1 MARFKW
7 FLLQLFADGASGGDG
22 GGEGAAAGETAAD
35 AGQQRLKELGVPENK
50 IRKNRAYKFGKP
62 SSEAVRKAEP
72 QEKPKQEVAA
82 PTEQKDSQQE
92 AQSTHR
98 MSWDE
103 IVKDP
108 EYNQELQKLIKARL
122 RESGAYKDAMEA
134 LDPALE
140 LLARQYGIDLGKK
153 DYKALAQK
161 ITDDDHYYET
171 KAMETGDSVE
181 TVKKLEQ
188 QEAELNRFR
197 RQEAMNLEEQKINRH
212 FASLEQQGE
221 ALKAKFPG
229 FDLRM
234 ELQNPVFARM
244 TAPDSGLTVEDAYY
258 AVHRAE
264 IQSAQAKVIAD
275 QTAKQMA
282 NSIRSNA
289 ARPDESGSSQGSSTV
304 SFDYR
309 MASKDQREALKRRI
323 RDAAARGERI
333 LPGHEFG

>member
-1 MARFKW
+1 MAKIKW
-7 FLLQLFADGASGGDG
+7 FLLQLFADGASGGGG
-22 GGEGAAAGETAAD
+22 GGEGAESGETAAD

-62 SSEAVRKAEP
+62 SAEAVRKAEP
-72 QEKPKQEVAA
+72 QEKPQQEVAA

-212 FASLEQQGE
+212 FSSLEQQGE

-289 ARPDESGSSQGSSTV
+289 ARPDESGSRQGSSTV
-304 SFDYR
+304 SFDYSK
-309 MASKDQREALKRRI
+309 ASRQQREELKRRI
-323 RDAAARGERI
+323 RSGERI
-333 LPGHEFG
+333 LPGREFG

>member
-1 MARFKW
+1 MAKFKW
-7 FLLQLFADGASGGDG
+7 FLLQMFADGGAGGEG
-22 GGEGAAAGETAAD
+22 GGEGTASGETAAD
-35 AGQQRLKELGVPENK
+35 AGQQRLRELGVPEGK

-62 SSEAVRKAEP
+62 AAEAVRKAEP
-72 QEKPKQEVAA
+72 QEKPQQEDAA
-82 PTEQKDSQQE
+82 PAEQKDSQQE
-92 AQSTHR
+92 AQSNPR

-134 LDPALE
+134 LGPALD
-140 LLARQYGIDLGKK
+140 LLARQYGIDPGKK

-161 ITDDDHYYET
+161 ITDDDHYYEN
-171 KAMETGDSVE
+171 KALETGDSVE

-188 QEAELNRFR
+188 QEIELNRFR
-197 RQEAMNLEEQKINRH
+197 RQEAQNLEAQKNIRH
-212 FASLEQQGE
+212 IESLERQGE
-221 ALKAKFPG
+221 AMKAKFPG
-229 FDLRM
+229 FDLRK

-244 TAPDSGLTVEDAYY
+244 TAPDSGLSVEDAYY

-282 NSIRSNA
+282 NSIRANA
-289 ARPDESGSSQGSSTV
+289 ARPDESGSRQGSSAV
-304 SFDYR
+304 SFDYSK
-309 MASKDQREALKRRI
+309 ASRAQREELKRRI
-323 RDAAARGERI
+323 RSGERI
-333 LPGHEFG
+333 LPGREFG

>member
-1 MARFKW
+1 MVRFKW

-62 SSEAVRKAEP
+62 AAEAVRKADS
-72 QEKPKQEVAA
+72 QEKPQQEAAA
-82 PTEQKDSQQE
+82 PAEQKDSQQE
-92 AQSTHR
+92 AQSKPR

-134 LDPALE
+134 LDPALT
-140 LLARQYGIDLGKK
+140 LLARQYGIDPEKK

-197 RQEAMNLEEQKINRH
+197 RQEAQNLETQKINRH

-229 FDLRM
+229 FDLRA

-244 TAPDSGLTVEDAYY
+244 TAPDSGLSVEDAYY

-282 NSIRSNA
+282 NSIRANA

-304 SFDYR
+304 SFDYSK
-309 MASKDQREALKRRI
+309 ASRAQREELKRRI
-323 RDAAARGERI
+323 RSGERI
-333 LPGHEFG
+333 LPGREFG

>member
-1 MARFKW
+1 MAKFKW
-7 FLLQLFADGASGGDG
+7 FLLQLFADGASGGEG

-62 SSEAVRKAEP
+62 AAEAVRKAEP
-72 QEKPKQEVAA
+72 QEKPQQEVAA
-82 PTEQKDSQQE
+82 PAEQKDSQQE
-92 AQSTHR
+92 AQSNPR
-98 MSWDE
+98 MSWEE

-134 LDPALE
+134 LEPALTV
-140 LLARQYGIDLGKK
+140 LARQYGIDLGKK

-161 ITDDDHYYET
+161 VTDDDHFYEN
-171 KAMETGDSVE
+171 KALETGDSVE
-181 TVKKLEQ
+181 TVKMLEQ
-188 QEAELNRFR
+188 QEIELNRFR
-197 RQEAMNLEEQKINRH
+197 RQEAQNLEAQKNIRH
-212 FASLEQQGE
+212 IESLERQGE
-221 ALKAKFPG
+221 AMKAKFPG
-229 FDLRM
+229 FDLRK

-264 IQSAQAKVIAD
+264 IQSAQAKVVAD

-289 ARPDESGSSQGSSTV
+289 ARPDESGSRQGSSTV
-304 SFDYR
+304 SFDYSK
-309 MASKDQREALKRRI
+309 ASRAQREELKRRI
-323 RDAAARGERI
+323 RSGERI
-333 LPGHEFG
+333 LPGREFG

>member
-1 MARFKW
+1 MAKIKW
-7 FLLQLFADGASGGDG
+7 FLLQLFADGASGGEG
-22 GGEGAAAGETAAD
+22 GGDGSEAGETAAA
-35 AGQQRLKELGVPENK
+35 AGQQRLKELGVPESK

-62 SSEAVRKAEP
+62 SAEAVRKAEP
-72 QEKPKQEVAA
+72 QEQPKQEAAA
-82 PTEQKDSQQE
+82 PTDQKDSQQE
-92 AQSTHR
+92 AQSRPR

-161 ITDDDHYYET
+161 ITDDDHYYEN
-171 KAMETGDSVE
+171 KALETGDSVE

-188 QEAELNRFR
+188 QEIELNRFR
-197 RQEAMNLEEQKINRH
+197 RQEGMNREEQKITRRC
-212 FASLEQQGE
+212 ASREQLGE
-221 ALKAKFPG
+221 SLNGKFPG
-229 FDLRM
+229 FDLRA

-289 ARPDESGSSQGSSTV
+289 ARPDESGSRQGSSTV
-304 SFDYR
+304 SFDYSK
-309 MASKDQREALKRRI
+309 ASRAQREELKRRI
-323 RDAAARGERI
+323 RSGERI
-333 LPGHEFG
+333 LPGREFG

>member
-22 GGEGAAAGETAAD
+22 GGEGTAAGETAAD
-35 AGQQRLKELGVPENK
+35 AGQQRLKELGVPESK

-62 SSEAVRKAEP
+62 AAEAVRKAEP
-72 QEKPKQEVAA
+72 QQNPQQEVAA
-82 PTEQKDSQQE
+82 PAEQKDSQQE
-92 AQSTHR
+92 AQSSPR

-134 LDPALE
+134 LSPALD
-140 LLARQYGIDLGKK
+140 LLARQYGIDPGKK

-197 RQEAMNLEEQKINRH
+197 RQEAQNLETQKINRH

-229 FDLRM
+229 FDLRT

-289 ARPDESGSSQGSSTV
+289 ARPDESGSRQGSSTV
-304 SFDYR
+304 SFDYAK
-309 MASKDQREALKRRI
+309 ASRAQREELKRRI
-323 RDAAARGERI
+323 RSGERI
-333 LPGHEFG
+333 LPGREFG

>member
-1 MARFKW
+1 MAKIKW

-22 GGEGAAAGETAAD
+22 GGEGAESGETAAD

-62 SSEAVRKAEP
+62 SAEAVRKAEP
-72 QEKPKQEVAA
+72 QEKPQQEVAA
-82 PTEQKDSQQE
+82 PAEQKDSQQE

-212 FASLEQQGE
+212 FSSLEQQGE

-289 ARPDESGSSQGSSTV
+289 ARPDESGSRQGSSTV
-304 SFDYR
+304 SFDYSK
-309 MASKDQREALKRRI
+309 ASRQQREELKRRI
-323 RDAAARGERI
+323 RSGERI
-333 LPGHEFG
+333 LPGREFG

>member
-1 MARFKW
+1 MAKLKW
-7 FLLQLFADGASGGDG
+7 FLLQLFADGASGGEG

-35 AGQQRLKELGVPENK
+35 AGQQRLKELGVPESK

-62 SSEAVRKAEP
+62 AAEAVRKADP
-72 QEKPKQEVAA
+72 QEKPQQEDAA
-82 PTEQKDSQQE
+82 PAEQKDSQQE
-92 AQSTHR
+92 AQSNPR

-122 RESGAYKDAMEA
+122 RESGTYKEAMEA
-134 LDPALE
+134 LSPALE
-140 LLARQYGIDLGKK
+140 LLARQYGIDPGKK

-161 ITDDDHYYET
+161 ITDDNHYYET
-171 KAMETGDSVE
+171 KALETGDSVE

-188 QEAELNRFR
+188 QEIELNRFR
-197 RQEAMNLEEQKINRH
+197 RQEAQNLEAQKNIRH
-212 FASLEQQGE
+212 IESLERQGE

-229 FDLRM
+229 FDLRK

-264 IQSAQAKVIAD
+264 IQSAQAKVVAD

-289 ARPDESGSSQGSSTV
+289 ARPDESGSRQGSSAV
-304 SFDYR
+304 SFDYSK
-309 MASKDQREALKRRI
+309 ASRAQREELKRRI
-323 RDAAARGERI
+323 RSGERI
-333 LPGHEFG
+333 LPGREFG

>member
-1 MARFKW
+1 MGLCRIIVEMSDQSDKEELARKI
-7 FLLQLFADGASGGDG
+7 LLNGWRQ
-22 GGEGAAAGETAAD
+22 E
-35 AGQQRLKELGVPENK
+35 RLRVREEA
-50 IRKNRAYKFGKP
+50 RKKRIA
-62 SSEAVRKAEP
+62 
-72 QEKPKQEVAA
+72 
-82 PTEQKDSQQE
+82 
-92 AQSTHR
+92 
-98 MSWDE
+98 
-103 IVKDP
+103 
-108 EYNQELQKLIKARL
+108 ELQKLIKARL

-244 TAPDSGLTVEDAYY
+244 TAPDSGLSVEDAYY

-289 ARPDESGSSQGSSTV
+289 ARPDESGSHQGSSTV
-304 SFDYR
+304 SFDYSK
-309 MASKDQREALKRRI
+309 ASRAQREELKRRI
-323 RDAAARGERI
+323 RSGERI
-333 LPGHEFG
+333 LPGREFG

>member
-35 AGQQRLKELGVPENK
+35 AGQQRLKELGVPESK

-62 SSEAVRKAEP
+62 AAEAVRKAEP
-72 QEKPKQEVAA
+72 QDKPQQEAAA
-82 PTEQKDSQQE
+82 PAEQKDSQQE
-92 AQSTHR
+92 AQNSPR
-98 MSWDE
+98 MSWEE

-122 RESGAYKDAMEA
+122 RESGAYKEAMEA
-134 LDPALE
+134 LSPALE
-140 LLARQYGIDLGKK
+140 LLARQYGIDPGTK

-161 ITDDDHYYET
+161 ITDDDHYYEN
-171 KAMETGDSVE
+171 KALETGDSVE

-188 QEAELNRFR
+188 QEIELNRFR
-197 RQEAMNLEEQKINRH
+197 RQEAQNLEEQKNIRH
-212 FASLEQQGE
+212 IASLEQQGE

-229 FDLRM
+229 FDLRT

-244 TAPDSGLTVEDAYY
+244 TGPKVMVPVENAYY
-258 AVHRAE
+258 ALHKAE
-264 IQSAQAKVIAD
+264 IESAQAKVIAD

-304 SFDYR
+304 SFDYSK
-309 MASKDQREALKRRI
+309 ASRAQREELKRRI
-323 RDAAARGERI
+323 RSGERI
-333 LPGHEFG
+333 LPGREFG

>member
-35 AGQQRLKELGVPENK
+35 AGQQRLKELGVPESK

-62 SSEAVRKAEP
+62 AAEAVRKAEP
-72 QEKPKQEVAA
+72 QEKPNQEVAA
-82 PTEQKDSQQE
+82 PAEQKDSQQE
-92 AQSTHR
+92 AQSKTR

-108 EYNQELQKLIKARL
+108 EYNQEIQKLIKARL

-134 LDPALE
+134 LDPALT
-140 LLARQYGIDLGKK
+140 LLARQYGIDPGKK

-161 ITDDDHYYET
+161 ITDDDHYYEA

-197 RQEAMNLEEQKINRH
+197 RQEAQNLEVQKINRH
-212 FASLEQQGE
+212 FESLEQQGE
-221 ALKAKFPG
+221 ALKARFPG
-229 FDLRM
+229 FDLRT

-289 ARPDESGSSQGSSTV
+289 ARPDESGSRQGSSTV
-304 SFDYR
+304 SFDYSK
-309 MASKDQREALKRRI
+309 ASRQQREELKRRI
-323 RDAAARGERI
+323 RSGERI
-333 LPGHEFG
+333 LPGREFG

>member
-1 MARFKW
+1 MANIKW

-35 AGQQRLKELGVPENK
+35 AGQQRLKELGVPESK

-62 SSEAVRKAEP
+62 TAEAVRKAEP
-72 QEKPKQEVAA
+72 QEKPQQEAAA
-82 PTEQKDSQQE
+82 PAEQKDSQQE
-92 AQSTHR
+92 AQSKTR

-134 LDPALE
+134 LGPALD
-140 LLARQYGIDLGKK
+140 LLARQYGIDPGAK

-188 QEAELNRFR
+188 QEIELNRFR
-197 RQEAMNLEEQKINRH
+197 RQEAQNLEAQKNIRH
-212 FASLEQQGE
+212 IESLERQGE
-221 ALKAKFPG
+221 AMKAKFPG
-229 FDLRM
+229 FDLRK

-282 NSIRSNA
+282 NSIRANA
-289 ARPDESGSSQGSSTV
+289 ARPEESGSRQGSSTV
-304 SFDYR
+304 SFDYSK
-309 MASKDQREALKRRI
+309 ASRQQREELKRRI
-323 RDAAARGERI
+323 RSGERI
-333 LPGHEFG
+333 LPGREFG

>member
-35 AGQQRLKELGVPENK
+35 AGQQRLKELGVPESK

-62 SSEAVRKAEP
+62 AAEAVRKAEP
-72 QEKPKQEVAA
+72 QEKPQQEVAA
-82 PTEQKDSQQE
+82 PAEQKDSQQE
-92 AQSTHR
+92 SQQSNPPR

-134 LDPALE
+134 LSPALE
-140 LLARQYGIDLGKK
+140 ILARQYGIDLGKK

-161 ITDDDHYYET
+161 ITDDDHFYEN
-171 KAMETGDSVE
+171 KALETGDSVE
-181 TVKKLEQ
+181 TVKKLER
-188 QEAELNRFR
+188 QEIELNRFR
-197 RQEAMNLEEQKINRH
+197 LQEAQNLETQKINRH

-229 FDLRM
+229 FDLRA

-244 TAPDSGLTVEDAYY
+244 TAPDSGISVEDAYY

-289 ARPDESGSSQGSSTV
+289 ARPDESGSRQGSSTV
-304 SFDYR
+304 SFDYSK
-309 MASKDQREALKRRI
+309 ASRQQREELKRRI
-323 RDAAARGERI
+323 RSGERI
-333 LPGHEFG
+333 LPGREFG

>member
-1 MARFKW
+1 MAKIKW
-7 FLLQLFADGASGGDG
+7 FLLQLFADGASGGEG
-22 GGEGAAAGETAAD
+22 SGEGAEAGETAAA

-50 IRKNRAYKFGKP
+50 IRKNRAYKFGTP
-62 SSEAVRKAEP
+62 SAEAVRKAEP
-72 QEKPKQEVAA
+72 QEKPQQEVAA
-82 PTEQKDSQQE
+82 PAEHKDSQQE

-221 ALKAKFPG
+221 ALKARFPG
-229 FDLRM
+229 FDLRA

-244 TAPDSGLTVEDAYY
+244 TAPDSGLSVEDAYY

-289 ARPDESGSSQGSSTV
+289 ARPDESGSHQGSSTV
-304 SFDYR
+304 SFDYSK
-309 MASKDQREALKRRI
+309 ASRQQREELKRRI
-323 RDAAARGERI
+323 RSGERI
-333 LPGHEFG
+333 LPGREFG

>member
-1 MARFKW
+1 MAKFKW
-7 FLLQLFADGASGGDG
+7 FLLQLFADGASGGEG

-62 SSEAVRKAEP
+62 AAEAVRKAEP
-72 QEKPKQEVAA
+72 QEKPQQEVAA
-82 PTEQKDSQQE
+82 PAEQKDSQQE
-92 AQSTHR
+92 AQSNPR
-98 MSWDE
+98 MSWEE

-134 LDPALE
+134 LEPALTV
-140 LLARQYGIDLGKK
+140 LARQYGIDLGKK

-161 ITDDDHYYET
+161 VTDDDHFYEN
-171 KAMETGDSVE
+171 KALETGDSVE

-188 QEAELNRFR
+188 QEIELNRFR
-197 RQEAMNLEEQKINRH
+197 RQEAQNLEAQKNIRH
-212 FASLEQQGE
+212 IESLERQGE
-221 ALKAKFPG
+221 AMKAKFPG
-229 FDLRM
+229 FDLRK

-264 IQSAQAKVIAD
+264 IQSAQAKVVAD

-289 ARPDESGSSQGSSTV
+289 ARPDESGSRQGSSTV
-304 SFDYR
+304 SFDYSK
-309 MASKDQREALKRRI
+309 ASRAQREELKRRI
-323 RDAAARGERI
+323 RSGERI
-333 LPGHEFG
+333 LPGREFG

>member
-1 MARFKW
+1 MAKIKW

-62 SSEAVRKAEP
+62 SAEAVRKAEP
-72 QEKPKQEVAA
+72 QEKPQQEVAA
-82 PTEQKDSQQE
+82 PAEQKDSQQE
-92 AQSTHR
+92 AQSRPR

-181 TVKKLEQ
+181 TVKKLEK

-197 RQEAMNLEEQKINRH
+197 RQEAQNLEVQKINRH
-212 FASLEQQGE
+212 FAGLEQQGE

-289 ARPDESGSSQGSSTV
+289 ARPDESGSRQGSSTV
-304 SFDYR
+304 SFDYSK
-309 MASKDQREALKRRI
+309 ASRQQREELKRRI
-323 RDAAARGERI
+323 RSGERI
-333 LPGHEFG
+333 LPGREFG

>member
-22 GGEGAAAGETAAD
+22 GGEGAAAGETAAA
-35 AGQQRLKELGVPENK
+35 AGQQRLKDLGVPENK

-62 SSEAVRKAEP
+62 SAEAVRKAEP
-72 QEKPKQEVAA
+72 QEKPQQEVAA
-82 PTEQKDSQQE
+82 PAEKKDIQQE
-92 AQSTHR
+92 AQQSNPPR
-98 MSWDE
+98 MSRDE
-103 IVKDP
+103 LVKDP
-108 EYNQELQKLIKARL
+108 EYNQWIQDIVKARL
-122 RESGAYKDAMEA
+122 KESSEYKTAMDD
-134 LDPALE
+134 LGPALE

-197 RQEAMNLEEQKINRH
+197 RQEAQNLETQKINRH

-229 FDLRM
+229 FDLRT

-289 ARPDESGSSQGSSTV
+289 ARPDESGSRQGSSTV
-304 SFDYR
+304 SFDYSK
-309 MASKDQREALKRRI
+309 ASRAQREELKRRI
-323 RDAAARGERI
+323 RSGERI
-333 LPGHEFG
+333 LPGREFG

>member
-1 MARFKW
+1 MEKLKW

-22 GGEGAAAGETAAD
+22 GGEGAASGETAAD

-62 SSEAVRKAEP
+62 AAEAVREAEP
-72 QEKPKQEVAA
+72 QEKPQQEDAA
-82 PTEQKDSQQE
+82 PAEQKDSQQE
-92 AQSTHR
+92 AQSNPR

-108 EYNQELQKLIKARL
+108 EYNQEIQKLIKARL

-134 LDPALE
+134 LSPALD
-140 LLARQYGIDLGKK
+140 LLARQYGIDPGKK

-161 ITDDDHYYET
+161 ITDDNHYYET
-171 KAMETGDSVE
+171 KALETGDSVE

-188 QEAELNRFR
+188 QEIELNRFR
-197 RQEAMNLEEQKINRH
+197 RQEAQNLEAQKNIRH
-212 FASLEQQGE
+212 IESLERQGE
-221 ALKAKFPG
+221 AMKAKFPG
-229 FDLRM
+229 FDLRK

-264 IQSAQAKVIAD
+264 IQSAQAKVVAD

-289 ARPDESGSSQGSSTV
+289 ARPDESGSRQGSSTV
-304 SFDYR
+304 SFDYSK
-309 MASKDQREALKRRI
+309 ASRAQREELKRRI
-323 RDAAARGERI
+323 RSGERI
-333 LPGHEFG
+333 LPGREFG

>member
-1 MARFKW
+1 MAKLKW
-7 FLLQLFADGASGGDG
+7 FLLQLFADGASGGEG

-35 AGQQRLKELGVPENK
+35 AGQQRLKELGVPESK

-62 SSEAVRKAEP
+62 AAEAVRTADP
-72 QEKPKQEVAA
+72 QEKPQQEDAA
-82 PTEQKDSQQE
+82 PAEQKDSQQE
-92 AQSTHR
+92 AQSNPR

-122 RESGAYKDAMEA
+122 RESGTYKEAMEA
-134 LDPALE
+134 LSPALE
-140 LLARQYGIDLGKK
+140 LLARQYGIDPGKK

-161 ITDDDHYYET
+161 ITDDNHYYET
-171 KAMETGDSVE
+171 KALETGDSVE

-188 QEAELNRFR
+188 QEIELNRFR
-197 RQEAMNLEEQKINRH
+197 RQEAQNLEAQKNIRH
-212 FASLEQQGE
+212 IESLERQGE

-229 FDLRM
+229 FDLRT

-264 IQSAQAKVIAD
+264 IQSAQAKVVAD

-289 ARPDESGSSQGSSTV
+289 ARPDESGSRQGSSAV
-304 SFDYR
+304 SFDYSK
-309 MASKDQREALKRRI
+309 ASRAQREELKRRI
-323 RDAAARGERI
+323 RSGERI
-333 LPGHEFG
+333 LPGREFG

>member
-1 MARFKW
+1 MAKIKW
-7 FLLQLFADGASGGDG
+7 FLLQLFADGASGGEG
-22 GGEGAAAGETAAD
+22 GGDGSEAGETAAA
-35 AGQQRLKELGVPENK
+35 AGQQRLKELGVPESK

-62 SSEAVRKAEP
+62 SAEAVRKAEP
-72 QEKPKQEVAA
+72 QEKPQQGVAA

-212 FASLEQQGE
+212 FASLERQGE

-229 FDLRM
+229 FDLRA

-289 ARPDESGSSQGSSTV
+289 ARPDESGSRQGSSTV
-304 SFDYR
+304 SFDYSK
-309 MASKDQREALKRRI
+309 ASRQQREELKRRI
-323 RDAAARGERI
+323 RSGERI
-333 LPGHEFG
+333 LPGREFG

>member
-1 MARFKW
+1 MANIKW

-62 SSEAVRKAEP
+62 AAEAVRKAEP
-72 QEKPKQEVAA
+72 QEKPQQEDAA
-82 PTEQKDSQQE
+82 PADQKDSQQE
-92 AQSTHR
+92 AQSNPR

-122 RESGAYKDAMEA
+122 RESGAYKEAMEA
-134 LDPALE
+134 LSPALD
-140 LLARQYGIDLGKK
+140 LLSRQYGIDPGTK

-161 ITDDDHYYET
+161 ITDDNHYYEN
-171 KAMETGDSVE
+171 KALETGDSVE

-188 QEAELNRFR
+188 QEIELNRFR
-197 RQEAMNLEEQKINRH
+197 RQEAQNLEAQKNIRH
-212 FASLEQQGE
+212 IESLERQGE
-221 ALKAKFPG
+221 AMKAKFPG
-229 FDLRM
+229 FDLRK

-264 IQSAQAKVIAD
+264 IQSAQAKVVAD

-289 ARPDESGSSQGSSTV
+289 ARPDESGSRQGSSTV
-304 SFDYR
+304 SFDYSK
-309 MASKDQREALKRRI
+309 ASRAQREELKRRI
-323 RDAAARGERI
+323 RSGERI
-333 LPGHEFG
+333 LPGREFG

>member
-62 SSEAVRKAEP
+62 SAEAVRKAEP
-72 QEKPKQEVAA
+72 QEKPQKEVAA

-134 LDPALE
+134 LDPALT
-140 LLARQYGIDLGKK
+140 LLARQYGIDPEKK

-197 RQEAMNLEEQKINRH
+197 RQEALNLEEQKINRH

-221 ALKAKFPG
+221 ALKSKFPG
-229 FDLRM
+229 FDLRA

-289 ARPDESGSSQGSSTV
+289 ARPDESGSRQGSSTV
-304 SFDYR
+304 SFDYSK
-309 MASKDQREALKRRI
+309 ASRQQREELKRRI
-323 RDAAARGERI
+323 RSGERI
-333 LPGHEFG
+333 LPGREFG

>member
-1 MARFKW
+1 MAKIKW
-7 FLLQLFADGASGGDG
+7 FLLQLFADGASGGEG
-22 GGEGAAAGETAAD
+22 GGDGSEAGETAAA
-35 AGQQRLKELGVPENK
+35 AGQQRLKELGVPESK

-62 SSEAVRKAEP
+62 SAEAVRKAEP
-72 QEKPKQEVAA
+72 QEKRQQEVAA
-82 PTEQKDSQQE
+82 PAEQKDSQQE
-92 AQSTHR
+92 AQSRPR

-212 FASLEQQGE
+212 FASLERQGE

-229 FDLRM
+229 FDLRA

-289 ARPDESGSSQGSSTV
+289 ARPDESGSRQGSSTV
-304 SFDYR
+304 SFDYSK
-309 MASKDQREALKRRI
+309 ASRQQREELKRRI
-323 RDAAARGERI
+323 RSGERI
-333 LPGHEFG
+333 LPGREFG

>member
-35 AGQQRLKELGVPENK
+35 AGQQRLKELGVPESK

-62 SSEAVRKAEP
+62 SAEAVRKAEP
-72 QEKPKQEVAA
+72 QDKPQQEVAA
-82 PTEQKDSQQE
+82 PAEQKDSQQE
-92 AQSTHR
+92 AQSTTR

-134 LDPALE
+134 LGPALD
-140 LLARQYGIDLGKK
+140 LLARQYGIDPGKK

-188 QEAELNRFR
+188 QEIELNRFR
-197 RQEAMNLEEQKINRH
+197 RQEAQNLETQKITRH

-229 FDLRM
+229 FDLRA

-289 ARPDESGSSQGSSTV
+289 ARPDESGSRQGSSAV
-304 SFDYR
+304 SFDYSK
-309 MASKDQREALKRRI
+309 ASRAQREELKRRI
-323 RDAAARGERI
+323 RSGERI
-333 LPGHEFG
+333 LPGREFG

>member
-1 MARFKW
+1 MAKIKW

-62 SSEAVRKAEP
+62 SAEAVRKAEP
-72 QEKPKQEVAA
+72 QEKPQQEVAA
-82 PTEQKDSQQE
+82 PAEQKDSQQE
-92 AQSTHR
+92 AQSSPR

-108 EYNQELQKLIKARL
+108 EYNQEIQKLIKARL

-134 LDPALE
+134 LDPALT
-140 LLARQYGIDLGKK
+140 LLARQYGIDPGKK

-161 ITDDDHYYET
+161 ITDDDHYYEN
-171 KAMETGDSVE
+171 KALETGDSVE

-188 QEAELNRFR
+188 QEIELNRFR
-197 RQEAMNLEEQKINRH
+197 RQEAQNLETQKINRH
-212 FASLEQQGE
+212 FASLEKQGE
-221 ALKAKFPG
+221 ALKARFPG
-229 FDLRM
+229 FDLRT

-289 ARPDESGSSQGSSTV
+289 ARPDESGSRQGSSTV
-304 SFDYR
+304 SFDYSK
-309 MASKDQREALKRRI
+309 ASRQQREELKRRI
-323 RDAAARGERI
+323 RSGERI
-333 LPGHEFG
+333 LPGREFG

>member
-1 MARFKW
+1 MAKIKW

-62 SSEAVRKAEP
+62 SAEAVRKAEP
-72 QEKPKQEVAA
+72 QEKPQQEVAA
-82 PTEQKDSQQE
+82 PAEQKDSQQE

-108 EYNQELQKLIKARL
+108 EYNQEIQKLIKARL

-212 FASLEQQGE
+212 FESLERQGE

-229 FDLRM
+229 FDLRA

-289 ARPDESGSSQGSSTV
+289 ARPDESGSHQGSSTV
-304 SFDYR
+304 SFDYSK
-309 MASKDQREALKRRI
+309 ASRQQREELKRRI
-323 RDAAARGERI
+323 RSGERI
-333 LPGHEFG
+333 LPGREFG

>member
-1 MARFKW
+1 MAKIKW

-22 GGEGAAAGETAAD
+22 GGEGAEAGETAVV
-35 AGQQRLKELGVPENK
+35 AGQQRLKELGVPESK
-50 IRKNRAYKFGKP
+50 IRKNRAYKFGTP
-62 SSEAVRKAEP
+62 SAEAVRKAEP
-72 QEKPKQEVAA
+72 QEKPQQEVAA
-82 PTEQKDSQQE
+82 PAEQKDSQQE

-122 RESGAYKDAMEA
+122 RESGAYKEAMEA

-140 LLARQYGIDLGKK
+140 LLARQYGIDPGKK

-197 RQEAMNLEEQKINRH
+197 RQEAQNLETQKINRH
-212 FASLEQQGE
+212 FAILEQQGE

-289 ARPDESGSSQGSSTV
+289 ARPDESGSRQGSSTV
-304 SFDYR
+304 SFDYSK
-309 MASKDQREALKRRI
+309 ASRQQREELKRRI
-323 RDAAARGERI
+323 RSGERI
-333 LPGHEFG
+333 LPGREFG

>member
-1 MARFKW
+1 MANIKW

-62 SSEAVRKAEP
+62 AAEAVRKAEP
-72 QEKPKQEVAA
+72 QEKPQQEDAA
-82 PTEQKDSQQE
+82 PADQKDSQQE
-92 AQSTHR
+92 AQSNPR

-122 RESGAYKDAMEA
+122 RESGAYKEAMEA
-134 LDPALE
+134 LSPALD
-140 LLARQYGIDLGKK
+140 LLSRQYGIDPGTK

-161 ITDDDHYYET
+161 ITDDNHYYEN
-171 KAMETGDSVE
+171 KALETGDSVE

-188 QEAELNRFR
+188 QEIELNRFR
-197 RQEAMNLEEQKINRH
+197 RQEAQNLEAQKNIRH
-212 FASLEQQGE
+212 IESLERQGE
-221 ALKAKFPG
+221 AMKAKFPG
-229 FDLRM
+229 FDLRK

-289 ARPDESGSSQGSSTV
+289 ARPDESGSRQGSSTV
-304 SFDYR
+304 SFDYSK
-309 MASKDQREALKRRI
+309 ASRAQREELKRRI
-323 RDAAARGERI
+323 RSGERI
-333 LPGHEFG
+333 LPGREFG

>member
-1 MARFKW
+1 MAKIKW
-7 FLLQLFADGASGGDG
+7 FLLQLFADGSSGGDG
-22 GGEGAAAGETAAD
+22 GGEGAEAGETAAA

-62 SSEAVRKAEP
+62 AAEAVRKAEP
-72 QEKPKQEVAA
+72 QEKTQQEVAA
-82 PTEQKDSQQE
+82 PAEQKDSQQE

-134 LDPALE
+134 LSPALE

-197 RQEAMNLEEQKINRH
+197 RQEALNLEEQKINRH
-212 FASLEQQGE
+212 FVSLEQQGE

-229 FDLRM
+229 FDLRI

-289 ARPDESGSSQGSSTV
+289 ARPDESGSRQGSSTV
-304 SFDYR
+304 SFDYSK
-309 MASKDQREALKRRI
+309 ASRAQREELKRRI
-323 RDAAARGERI
+323 RSGERI
-333 LPGHEFG
+333 IPGREFG

>member
-1 MARFKW
+1 MAKRKW

-35 AGQQRLKELGVPENK
+35 AGQQRLRELGVPETK

-62 SSEAVRKAEP
+62 AAEAVRKAEP
-72 QEKPKQEVAA
+72 QEKPQQEAAA
-82 PTEQKDSQQE
+82 PAEQKDSQQE
-92 AQSTHR
+92 AQSNPR

-108 EYNQELQKLIKARL
+108 EYNQEIQKLIKARL

-134 LDPALE
+134 LSPALE
-140 LLARQYGIDLGKK
+140 LLARQYGIDPGKK

-161 ITDDDHYYET
+161 ITDDDHYYEN
-171 KAMETGDSVE
+171 KALETGDSVE

-197 RQEAMNLEEQKINRH
+197 RQEAQNLEAQKINRH
-212 FASLEQQGE
+212 IESLEKQGE
-221 ALKAKFPG
+221 ALKARFPG
-229 FDLRM
+229 FDLRK
-234 ELQNPVFARM
+234 ELQNPVFSRM
-244 TAPDSGLTVEDAYY
+244 TAPDSGLSVEDAYY

-264 IQSAQAKVIAD
+264 IQSAQAKVVAD

-289 ARPDESGSSQGSSTV
+289 ARPDESGSRQGSSTV
-304 SFDYR
+304 SFDYSK
-309 MASKDQREALKRRI
+309 ASRAQREELKRRI
-323 RDAAARGERI
+323 RSGERI
-333 LPGHEFG
+333 LPGKEFG

>member
-1 MARFKW
+1 MEKIKW

-22 GGEGAAAGETAAD
+22 GGDGAAAGETAAD
-35 AGQQRLKELGVPENK
+35 AGQQRLKELGVPESK

-62 SSEAVRKAEP
+62 SAEAVRKAEP
-72 QEKPKQEVAA
+72 QEKPQQEVAA

-92 AQSTHR
+92 AQSRPR

-108 EYNQELQKLIKARL
+108 EYNQEIQKLIKARL

-264 IQSAQAKVIAD
+264 IQSSQSKVIAD

-289 ARPDESGSSQGSSTV
+289 ARPDESGSHQGSSTV
-304 SFDYR
+304 SFDYAK
-309 MASKDQREALKRRI
+309 ASRAQREELKRRI
-323 RDAAARGERI
+323 RSGERI
-333 LPGHEFG
+333 LPGREFG